1 MNLKQVRFKQQIEG
15 TDSETVVVSIA
26 GQDKLTAE
34 GYLPKSSLSSEFVFA
49 KENDFFVYPNNYNH
63 FVKHFTNTFQHGGV
77 SLEEVLIP
85 YVELEPKSAK
95 GATGESTAAADPVN
109 SRNVSRFKRPGRK

>member
-1 MNLKQVRFKQQIEG
+1 
-15 TDSETVVVSIA
+15 
-26 GQDKLTAE
+26 
-34 GYLPKSSLSSEFVFA
+34 
-49 KENDFFVYPNNYNH
+49 
-63 FVKHFTNTFQHGGV
+63 VKHFTNTFQHGGV

-95 GATGESTAAADPVN
+95 GATGESTAAADPVS

>member
-1 MNLKQVRFKQQIEG
+1 
-15 TDSETVVVSIA
+15 
-26 GQDKLTAE
+26 
-34 GYLPKSSLSSEFVFA
+34 
-49 KENDFFVYPNNYNH
+49 
-63 FVKHFTNTFQHGGV
+63 
-77 SLEEVLIP
+77 LEEVLIP